1 MIIIKGP
8 GQLIARGL
16 PAERAAP
23 LISSNAIKSGEK
35 NQNRIFVQIFAQIFV
50 QIPSNQV
57 RRIITNRMTAL
68 SVHFTFISH
77 VFGFHFYF
85 LQGELHPPSNIWE
98 LFLIVIFSF
107 LFHFYF
113 TGFWFLLL
121 IFTGWAT
128 PPISALR
135 TTQKQPRYPTLSG
148 PTSGLFLSLK
158 FEVSKST
165 FILLIIWGLLLSLS
179 LFEVSSLSG
188 PFIL

>member
-1 MIIIKGP
+1 MIIIIKGP

-16 PAERAAP
+16 PAERVAP

-35 NQNRIFVQIFAQIFV
+35 NQNRIYVQVFAQICPQIFAQIFV
-50 QIPSNQV
+50 QMPSNQV
-57 RRIITNRMTAL
+57 RIITTNRMTKICTAL

-85 LQGELHPPSNIWE
+85 SQGELHPPSNIWE

-148 PTSGLFLSLK
+148 PTSGLSEFQKDLKVLLFFL
-158 FEVSKST
+158 
-165 FILLIIWGLLLSLS
+165 
-179 LFEVSSLSG
+179 
-188 PFIL
+188 

>member
-8 GQLIARGL
+8 GQLIALGL

-57 RRIITNRMTAL
+57 RRIITNRMTKICTAL

-148 PTSGLFLSLK
+148 PTSGLFLSLSL

-165 FILLIIWGLLLSLS
+165 FILLIVWGLLLSLS
-179 LFEVSSLSG
+179 
-188 PFIL
+188 

>member
-57 RRIITNRMTAL
+57 RRIITNRMTKICTAL
-68 SVHFTFISH
+68 SIHFTFISH

-85 LQGELHPPSNIWE
+85 LQGELHPPSPLWERHKSSLDTQLWVGRPQVWVSFKKIWKY
-98 LFLIVIFSF
+98 
-107 LFHFYF
+107 FY
-113 TGFWFLLL
+113 
-121 IFTGWAT
+121 
-128 PPISALR
+128 SS
-135 TTQKQPRYPTLSG
+135 YNLSE
-148 PTSGLFLSLK
+148 PTSGLFLSLSL

-179 LFEVSSLSG
+179 GFEFQVWVG
-188 PFIL
+188 RP